1 MHANYD
7 PTHRGHGNSPP
18 EPHRAPRSPAA
29 PRDRLPTYSTSIRD
43 LPAPFLADL
52 LRKPKQRIRLAVDVP
67 SPSVT
72 PAAPVPPTA
81 LVGADAEL
89 VDAGEHLGRVGVDPV
104 RPG

>member
-18 EPHRAPRSPAA
+18 EPHRAQRSPAA

-43 LPAPFLADL
+43 QPALFLADL
-52 LRKPKQRIRLAVDVP
+52 LRKPKQRIRLAVDRRMEALT
-67 SPSVT
+67 SVSYVRSRYAKN
-72 PAAPVPPTA
+72 PLRL

-89 VDAGEHLGRVGVDPV
+89 VDAGEHL
-104 RPG
+104 